1 MQKEKRRRR
10 GIEIMFT
17 KIKLEK
23 FFEKKYTWIENHIRE
38 TKGDTAYDIFLDA
51 LVDLQHKKE

>member
-1 MQKEKRRRR
+1 
-10 GIEIMFT
+10 MFT